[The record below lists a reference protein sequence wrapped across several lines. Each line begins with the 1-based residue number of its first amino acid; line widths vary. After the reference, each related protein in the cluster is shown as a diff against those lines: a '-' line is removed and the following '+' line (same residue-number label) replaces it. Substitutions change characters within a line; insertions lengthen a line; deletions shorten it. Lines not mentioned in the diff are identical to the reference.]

1 LLLKLLMDR
10 EARRRTAGG
19 PQAIEPHQI
28 ETMPH
33 QTGTATTTN
42 PPPKAA
48 QGHPHPAPA
57 PPEAAP
63 RPTPGTLGEG
73 FGEGGRPPGYG
84 GEPAAKMRN
93 NTLSDFFANYFR
105 DLLAFL
111 EITLRFTKELF
122 MGFPS
127 L

>member
-1 LLLKLLMDR
+1 MGR
-10 EARRRTAGG
+10 G
-19 PQAIEPHQI
+19 
-28 ETMPH
+28 ET
-33 QTGTATTTN
+33 TGV
-42 PPPKAA
+42 
-48 QGHPHPAPA
+48 
-57 PPEAAP
+57 
-63 RPTPGTLGEG
+63 R
-73 FGEGGRPPGYG
+73 